1 MAEYIERMRQ
11 KMTNEE
17 KYKIAAFMIIRNSK
31 VLPEGLK
38 RGKNMKEINQM
49 SRQTLQSV
57 MQMIDFDA
65 AKKLYEEGRKE

>member
-1 MAEYIERMRQ
+1 MAEYVEKDEV

-17 KYKIAAFMIIRNSK
+17 KYKIAVFMIIRNSK

-38 RGKNMKEINQM
+38 RRKSMKEINQM
-49 SRQTLQSV
+49 SRQTLESV

-65 AKKLYEEGRKE
+65 AKKSYEEGK

>member
-1 MAEYIERMRQ
+1 MAEYVEKDEV

-38 RGKNMKEINQM
+38 RRKSMKEINQM
-49 SRQTLQSV
+49 SRQTLESV

-65 AKKLYEEGRKE
+65 TKKIYEEGREE

>member
-1 MAEYIERMRQ
+1 
-11 KMTNEE
+11 MTNEE

-38 RGKNMKEINQM
+38 RGKSMKEINQM